1 MKQHVWRSPL
11 SHLKSRYKRIA
22 TEAQPSPSFS
32 KTGPLLP
39 CPGAKPC
46 PANGSPCYRSPQPIG
61 ALVAAWW
68 WRSVVGWEACLAQ
81 LMCTDYADHNNSQ
94 AGTLTLLP
102 HCTIP
107 PTWYLLLLAQDSS
120 KCLVCHDHDPM
131 SADTSCYESWGQ
143 VNNLQC

>member
-1 MKQHVWRSPL
+1 MKQHVCRSPL

-68 WRSVVGWEACLAQ
+68 WRSTVGWEACLAQ

-94 AGTLTLLP
+94 AGTLTSIP
-102 HCTIP
+102 QHTIP
-107 PTWYLLLLAQDSS
+107 STWYLLLLAQDSS
-120 KCLVCHDHDPM
+120 KLLSVMIMIRCL
-131 SADTSCYESWGQ
+131 
-143 VNNLQC
+143 